1 MKKHATV
8 FAVVLLLAA
17 SLLTVLLL
25 GGCRRNDPVDSTS
38 GQTQLTSAETAAT
51 TTVQTGEE
59 TQETTA
65 AATEQT
71 QSGSGGDHSGT
82 QQPTKPSSGGSQ
94 QPTQPQTKPTEG
106 DSQQQTQPQTTGPQV
121 DGDVEDWTADTT
133 VSEET
138 QPATEEATK
147 PAAESTQATGPE
159 KELTDLTY
167 SQYLTLKPEEQERF
181 MNAFDSVDAYL
192 AWYKAAYAAYAENR
206 EVITGSGNINIG
218 DYIGN

>member
-8 FAVVLLLAA
+8 FAVVLLMAA
-17 SLLTVLLL
+17 SLLTVLML
-25 GGCRRNDPVDSTS
+25 GGCRRNDPADSTS
-38 GQTQLTSAETAAT
+38 GQTQHTSAETEAT

-65 AATEQT
+65 PATEQT
-71 QSGSGGDHSGT
+71 QSSSGGDHSGT
-82 QQPTKPSSGGSQ
+82 QPPTKPSSGGSQ

-106 DSQQQTQPQTTGPQV
+106 DGQQQTQPQTTGPQV
-121 DGDVEDWTADTT
+121 DGDVEDWIADTT
-133 VSEET
+133 APEET

-147 PAAESTQATGPE
+147 PAAESTQATEPE

-167 SQYLTLKPEEQERF
+167 SQYLTLKPEEQEQF
-181 MNAFDSVDAYL
+181 MNAFDSMDAFL
-192 AWYKAAYAAYAENR
+192 AWYKAAYAAYEENR